1 MLLLQNTFKY
11 HSSHWTENTTY
22 NDNSHGRDGGLD
34 NQEFKGSTYWRTSF
48 KEICVGMKH
57 EENLKAFSF
66 LHSAS
71 SLYSLIADGEYRQ
84 TNLGRNKWKWLISG
98 SSLQYNCNKEGF
110 NVYSKLSRVR
120 LGLIA
125 NNQDDCESPDSFIG
139 LGAHSNWRN
148 NAAGNL
154 AKEKSDAGRDLSPD
168 NGEKNLKLMGY
179 ILVR

>member
-1 MLLLQNTFKY
+1 MLLQNTFKY
-11 HSSHWTENTTY
+11 DSSHWTENTTY

-48 KEICVGMKH
+48 TEICVGMKY

-66 LHSAS
+66 SHSAS
-71 SLYSLIADGEYRQ
+71 SLYSLIADGEYRK

-98 SSLQYNCNKEGF
+98 SSLQYNCNKEGL
-110 NVYSKLSRVR
+110 NVYSEHSRVR

-125 NNQDDCESPDSFIG
+125 NNENDCETPGSFIG
-139 LGAHSNWRN
+139 LGAHWNKET
-148 NAAGNL
+148 NAAGN
-154 AKEKSDAGRDLSPD
+154 AASRLSPD
-168 NGEKNLKLMGY
+168 NGEKNLKVMGY

>member
-11 HSSHWTENTTY
+11 LSSHWTENTTY
-22 NDNSHGRDGGLD
+22 NDNSHVLDGGLD
-34 NQEFKGSTYWRTSF
+34 NHEFKGLTYWRTSF
-48 KEICVGMKH
+48 KEICVGMKY
-57 EENLKAFSF
+57 EKNLKAFSF
-66 LHSAS
+66 SYSAS

-110 NVYSKLSRVR
+110 NVYGAHNVRVR
-120 LGLIA
+120 LGLVA
-125 NNQDDCESPDSFIG
+125 NNQDDCKFPDSFIG
-139 LGAHSNWRN
+139 LGARSNWRN

-154 AKEKSDAGRDLSPD
+154 ARDLSPD
-168 NGEKNLKLMGY
+168 NGEKNLKVMGY